1 MDLLL
6 RRHGTIPAGHVDEF
20 TRALP
25 ALSQG
30 EGVFLSEFDGYRP
43 CPGPPPARPR
53 TGPNPLDRGEYLA
66 RVTRRQRLCAQA
78 APKQ

>member
-43 CPGPPPARPR
+43 CPRRRLVPAPGR
-53 TGPNPLDRGEYLA
+53 TRWTAANTSRG
-66 RVTRRQRLCAQA
+66 
-78 APKQ
+78 